1 MLYRKWKTKNVVVLD
16 VQTATHLEAF
26 LIKQGVLFWHVSDV
40 LGMCRGMHVQLHIS
54 YAEAWFY
61 YYLTLNHGQKMT
73 LLALA
78 IARPTSWLN
87 IIWHFW
93 KKKNGYDITKIS
105 SKWTCLKTY
114 IFLML
119 HNSPNEFYLEIWHQ
133 IFINNE
139 VMAECQNMHIFEIL
153 MIVPFTTP

>member
-1 MLYRKWKTKNVVVLD
+1 MKDKKRCCFRCANCHTPWSFFN
-16 VQTATHLEAF
+16 QTRCAF
-26 LIKQGVLFWHVSDV
+26 LARLWRF
-40 LGMCRGMHVQLHIS
+40 RHVQRH
-54 YAEAWFY
+54 AR
-61 YYLTLNHGQKMT
+61 
-73 LLALA
+73 A
-78 IARPTSWLN
+78 IAHLICGSLILLLLDTKSWPKDDFVSFGNRETNKLTE
-87 IIWHFW
+87 HYMALL
-93 KKKNGYDITKIS
+93 KKKNGYDIIKIS

-153 MIVPFTTP
+153 MIVSFTTP